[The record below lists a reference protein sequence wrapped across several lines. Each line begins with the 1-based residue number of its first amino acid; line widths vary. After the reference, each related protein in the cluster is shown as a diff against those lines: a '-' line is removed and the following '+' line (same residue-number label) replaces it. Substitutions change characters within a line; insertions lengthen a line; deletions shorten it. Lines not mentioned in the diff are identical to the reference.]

1 MELINN
7 NKTFIIAEAGCNH
20 NGKISLALKLIDAAK
35 SCGADAVKFQIFN
48 PFSLVSKHAKKAPY
62 SKNKKKNEK
71 QLQMQKKISLNF
83 DEFFK
88 LQKYARKK
96 KFIFFIQHL
105 MKKAYFF

>member
-48 PFSLVSKHAKKAPY
+48 PFRWYQNMPKRLLIQKT
-62 SKNKKKNEK
+62 KKNEK

-96 KFIFFIQHL
+96 NS
-105 MKKAYFF
+105 YFLFSI